1 MYIKKFQKTSLDMF
15 KTHYNTFKPS
25 LDEIKNFKAENL
37 QSVDGLREFIVRDSN
52 TLFQLPF
59 NNESRVA
66 FYREI
71 DNVYPN
77 LQNLSKFNDLAHA
90 LSRSNDP
97 SIIHASVYF
106 REEQSLLR
114 QTFCESRVWGHNI
127 SRHPDYETVTTIM
140 ARQLESCNDVQLN
153 TLLCFSDFYEKIAL
167 VTLEPWMI
175 SVLGN
180 LLFFKLFV
188 PLHYTGAFHTIVE
201 YIVQKVKSARITFST
216 IFQNYSNRLLRLQVL
231 KPIFPLNATT
241 YFIVSNLINLA
252 YSYVKS
258 NFLTLSD
265 QRQAEKNSATRVVDK
280 YMNFNER
287 GINNTSYQ
295 AFVSNIARISFE
307 IGRFWGTIPRNI
319 LDGAL
324 SRYEDLFRS
333 AAQEYDN
340 SRDPER

>member
-1 MYIKKFQKTSLDMF
+1 
-15 KTHYNTFKPS
+15 
-25 LDEIKNFKAENL
+25 
-37 QSVDGLREFIVRDSN
+37 
-52 TLFQLPF
+52 
-59 NNESRVA
+59 
-66 FYREI
+66 
-71 DNVYPN
+71 
-77 LQNLSKFNDLAHA
+77 
-90 LSRSNDP
+90 
-97 SIIHASVYF
+97 
-106 REEQSLLR
+106 
-114 QTFCESRVWGHNI
+114 
-127 SRHPDYETVTTIM
+127 M

-188 PLHYTGAFHTIVE
+188 PLHYTGAFHTMVE

-265 QRQAEKNSATRVVDK
+265 QRQAEKNSATRVVNK

-307 IGRFWGTIPRNI
+307 IGRF
-319 LDGAL
+319 
-324 SRYEDLFRS
+324 
-333 AAQEYDN
+333 
-340 SRDPER
+340 